1 MLFLIYQ
8 QLEQGQ
14 IPVKE
19 NHLKSTNLSHLEA
32 VIYTAESFG
41 EVTSVLRP
49 VHYIDEYGQE
59 STLLL
64 DVVGHGGRAWIKIT
78 ARKAKALH
86 RIWQGIKGVL
96 HPRPFFRLF
105 MHFSQKLQHI
115 GNK

>member
-1 MLFLIYQ
+1 M
-8 QLEQGQ
+8 
-14 IPVKE
+14 KE

-41 EVTSVLRP
+41 DVTSVLRP

-86 RIWQGIKGVL
+86 RIWQGNNNCMVSFLK
-96 HPRPFFRLF
+96 
-105 MHFSQKLQHI
+105 S
-115 GNK
+115 